1 MTSAALP
8 HDPLWPRAG
17 AWPAPSS
24 SPQDAPADLALIGVP
39 TWRTSLSTTGAHA
52 TPAAVRDALRRY
64 SPALITGPGASGAD
78 AGPVDLGELAVV
90 DHGDVAEPDGPEGE
104 ARAREAVAAALR
116 GPEAGAR
123 AVVALGGDNAL
134 TVPVALGAWGD
145 DLATAGLVTFD
156 AHYDL
161 RDGVSNGSP
170 VRRLVEA
177 GLDPSR
183 VVQIG
188 IADFANSAAYAR
200 RARDLGITV
209 VTLDEVRRRGPGG
222 LADVVREAL
231 DVAGAAGGPVHLDVD
246 VDVCDR
252 AVAPGCPASVPG
264 GLAAWELRALVRAA
278 ATDPRVRSVDLAEV
292 DATADAPDGRTVR
305 LAALCV
311 LEVLAGLALRAR
323 WSATG

>member
-1 MTSAALP
+1 MTSAPLP
-8 HDPLWPRAG
+8 RDPLWPRAG
-17 AWPAPSS
+17 AWPGPA
-24 SPQDAPADLALIGVP
+24 DATAGTRADLALLGVP

-64 SPALITGPGASGAD
+64 SPALIRGAD
-78 AGPVDLGELAVV
+78 GAPVDLGELAVV
-90 DHGDVAEPDGPEGE
+90 DHGDVHEPDGPEGE
-104 ARAREAVAAALR
+104 ARARAAVGEAL
-116 GPEAGAR
+116 AGAR

-145 DLATAGLVTFD
+145 DVATAGLVTFD

-177 GLDPSR
+177 GLDPAR

-209 VTLDEVRRRGPGG
+209 VTLDDLRARGNGPAGLGG
-222 LADVVREAL
+222 VVREAL

-252 AVAPGCPASVPG
+252 AVAPACPASVPG

-311 LEVLAGLALRAR
+311 LEVLAGIALRAR
-323 WSATG
+323 

>member
-1 MTSAALP
+1 MSTPPLP

-17 AWPAPSS
+17 GWPGPS
-24 SPQDAPADLALIGVP
+24 PDAATPGPTADLALLGVG
-39 TWRTSLSTTGAHA
+39 TWRTSLSATGAHA

-64 SPALITGPGASGAD
+64 GPALVRGPGGD
-78 AGPVDLGELAVV
+78 PVDLGALAVV
-90 DHGDVAEPDGPEGE
+90 DHGDVHEPDGPDGE
-104 ARAREAVAAALR
+104 ARARDAVAAAL
-116 GPEAGAR
+116 AGAR
-123 AVVALGGDNAL
+123 ALVALGGDNAL
-134 TVPVALGAWGD
+134 TVPVALGAWGET
-145 DLATAGLVTFD
+145 LATAGLVTFD
-156 AHYDL
+156 AHHDL

-183 VVQIG
+183 VVQVG
-188 IADFANSAAYAR
+188 IADFANSAAYVR

-209 VTLDEVRRRGPGG
+209 VTLDDVRRAGGRDGIGG
-222 LADVVREAL
+222 LDDLVREAL

-252 AVAPGCPASVPG
+252 SVAPGCPASVPG

-278 ATDPRVRSVDLAEV
+278 AQDERVRSVDVAEV

-311 LEVLAGLALRAR
+311 LEVLAGVALRR
-323 WSATG
+323 DSEATPPR

>member
-1 MTSAALP
+1 VTSAPLP

-17 AWPAPSS
+17 RWPAPS
-24 SPQDAPADLALIGVP
+24 DAPAEPAADLALIGVP

-64 SPALITGPGASGAD
+64 SPALVAGPDGT
-78 AGPVDLGELAVV
+78 PVDLGELAVV
-90 DHGDVAEPDGPEGE
+90 DHGDVHEPDGPDGE
-104 ARAREAVAAALR
+104 ARARAAVAAALGDGR
-116 GPEAGAR
+116 SGAR
-123 AVVALGGDNAL
+123 ALVALGGDNAL
-134 TVPVALGAWGD
+134 TVPVALGAWVD
-145 DLATAGLVTFD
+145 DVATAGLVTFD

-170 VRRLVEA
+170 VRRLIEA
-177 GLDPSR
+177 GLDPAR
-183 VVQIG
+183 VVQVG

-209 VTLDEVRRRGPGG
+209 VTLDDLRGRGPAALG
-222 LADVVREAL
+222 DVVREAL

-252 AVAPGCPASVPG
+252 SVAPGCPASVPG
-264 GLAAWELRALVRAA
+264 GLAAWELRALVREAA
-278 ATDPRVRSVDLAEV
+278 RDGRVRSVDVAEV

-311 LEVLAGLALRAR
+311 LEVLAGLAAR
-323 WSATG
+323 PRPPR

>member
-1 MTSAALP
+1 MTSAPLP

-17 AWPAPSS
+17 SWPAPS
-24 SPQDAPADLALIGVP
+24 PEPADPAAAPADLALIGVP

-52 TPAAVRDALRRY
+52 TPAAVRDALRRF
-64 SPALITGPGASGAD
+64 SPALVAGPDG
-78 AGPVDLGELAVV
+78 GPVDLGALAVV
-90 DHGDVAEPDGPEGE
+90 DHGDVTEPDGPEGE
-104 ARAREAVAAALR
+104 VRARDAVARAVS
-116 GPEAGAR
+116 GAR

-145 DLATAGLVTFD
+145 DVAAAGLVTFD

-177 GLDPSR
+177 GLDPAR
-183 VVQIG
+183 IVQVG

-209 VTLDEVRRRGPGG
+209 VTLDELRRRGPGG
-222 LADVVREAL
+222 LAGVVREAL
-231 DVAGAAGGPVHLDVD
+231 DVAGASGGPVHVDVD

-252 AVAPGCPASVPG
+252 SVAPGCPASVPG

-278 ATDPRVRSVDLAEV
+278 ATDPRVRSVDVAEV

-311 LEVLAGLALRAR
+311 LEVLAGLALRPAR
-323 WSATG
+323 

>member
-1 MTSAALP
+1 MTSAPLP

-17 AWPAPSS
+17 SWPAPS
-24 SPQDAPADLALIGVP
+24 PGAPADLALIGVP
-39 TWRTSLSTTGAHA
+39 TWRTSLSPTGAHA
-52 TPAAVRDALRRY
+52 TPAAVRAALRRY
-64 SPALITGPGASGAD
+64 SPALIRGAD
-78 AGPVDLGELAVV
+78 GAPVDLGEPAVV
-90 DHGDVAEPDGPEGE
+90 DHGDVDEPDGPDGE
-104 ARAREAVAAALR
+104 ARARAAVRAAL
-116 GPEAGAR
+116 AGAR

-145 DLATAGLVTFD
+145 DVATAGLVTVD

-170 VRRLVEA
+170 VRRLIEA
-177 GLDPSR
+177 GLDPAR

-209 VTLDEVRRRGPGG
+209 VTLDEVRRQVHERGPGG
-222 LADVVREAL
+222 PGDVVRAAL

-252 AVAPGCPASVPG
+252 SVAPGCPASVPG

-311 LEVLAGLALRAR
+311 LEVLAGLALREVVPNPAK
-323 WSATG
+323 

>member
-1 MTSAALP
+1 MTSTPLP
-8 HDPLWPRAG
+8 HDALWPRAG
-17 AWPAPSS
+17 GWPAPAGSR
-24 SPQDAPADLALIGVP
+24 ADLAVIGVP

-64 SPALITGPGASGAD
+64 SPALIRGAD
-78 AGPVDLGELAVV
+78 GAPVDLGELAVV
-90 DHGDVAEPDGPEGE
+90 DHGDVDEPDGPEGE
-104 ARAREAVAAALR
+104 ARARAAVGAAL
-116 GPEAGAR
+116 AGAR

-145 DLATAGLVTFD
+145 DLPTAGLVTFD

-177 GLDPSR
+177 GLDPAR
-183 VVQIG
+183 VVQVG

-209 VTLDEVRRRGPGG
+209 VTLDEVRRRGAGG
-222 LADVVREAL
+222 LGDVVREAL

-252 AVAPGCPASVPG
+252 SVAPGCPASVPG

-278 ATDPRVRSVDLAEV
+278 AADPRVRSVDLAEV
-292 DATADAPDGRTVR
+292 DATADSPDGRTVR

-311 LEVLAGLALRAR
+311 LEVLAGLAHRPR
-323 WSATG
+323 

>member
-1 MTSAALP
+1 MTDAPLS

-17 AWPAPSS
+17 GWPATTRGG
-24 SPQDAPADLALIGVP
+24 APVDLALLGVP
-39 TWRTSLSTTGAHA
+39 TWRTSLSPTGAHA

-64 SPALITGPGASGAD
+64 SPTLVDGPDGA
-78 AGPVDLGELAVV
+78 PVDLGELVVV
-90 DHGDVAEPDGPEGE
+90 DHGDVPEPDGPDGE
-104 ARAREAVAAALR
+104 ARARAAVAAALGDGR
-116 GPEAGAR
+116 QGAG

-134 TVPVALGAWGD
+134 TVPVALGAWGTD
-145 DLATAGLVTFD
+145 VATAGLVTFD
-156 AHYDL
+156 AHHDL

-177 GLDPSR
+177 GLDPAR
-183 VVQIG
+183 IVQVG

-209 VTLDEVRRRGPGG
+209 VTLDELRRRGPGG
-222 LADVVREAL
+222 PADVVREAL

-252 AVAPGCPASVPG
+252 SVAPGCPASVPG

-278 ATDPRVRSVDLAEV
+278 AADARVRSVDLAEV

-311 LEVLAGLALRAR
+311 LEVLAGLALRGGPPR
-323 WSATG
+323 D